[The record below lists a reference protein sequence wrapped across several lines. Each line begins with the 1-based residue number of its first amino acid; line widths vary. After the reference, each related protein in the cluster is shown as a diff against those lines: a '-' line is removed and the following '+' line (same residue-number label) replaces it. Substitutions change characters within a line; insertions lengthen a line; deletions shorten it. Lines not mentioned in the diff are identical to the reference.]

1 MPNVKN
7 FEADVLEVL
16 SETNNAHE
24 FSMVCYDVLEDA
36 VDILLQNVFRKDD
49 YAVKYAVSPLL
60 DNDGPLWNLDVRLK
74 LLFGLGLLSQSL
86 YEDIEKFT
94 LLKGVTQEFEDDLP
108 FTSAEFIACL
118 NEISAVTRIMPIEFD
133 VSLFDS
139 SMPDLYAMQMNR
151 QKERIR
157 SILILAIT
165 DVVKELHRKTPIS

>member
-7 FEADVLEVL
+7 FEADVLEAL
-16 SETNNAHE
+16 SETDNAHE

-60 DNDGPLWNLDVRLK
+60 DNDGPLWNLDIRLK

-86 YEDIEKFT
+86 YQDIEKLT
-94 LLKGVTQEFEDDLP
+94 LLKGVTQEFKEALP

-118 NEISAVTRIMPIEFD
+118 NEISVVTRIMPIELD
-133 VSLFDS
+133 ASLFDTN
-139 SMPDLYAMQMNR
+139 MPDLYAMQMNR

-165 DVVKELHRKTPIS
+165 DVVKELHRKTPLS